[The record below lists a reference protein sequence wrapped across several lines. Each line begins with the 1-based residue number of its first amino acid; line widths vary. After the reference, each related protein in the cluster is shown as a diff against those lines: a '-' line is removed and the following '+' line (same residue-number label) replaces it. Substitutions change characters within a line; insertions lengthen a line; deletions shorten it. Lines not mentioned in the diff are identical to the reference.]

1 MEGLVRE
8 APIIFYEGM
17 ANRLFSGRMTEVRKA
32 LPEFKQTATKISPLG
47 DMEAWSCE
55 GIEGVT
61 NDIVECSF
69 GKIGDH
75 LWTRE
80 RFRIAE
86 DFNSEEVWYKDDDPI
101 NTDLGW
107 IRPTDMPRTVSRA
120 LLRITN
126 IQVEKLHDIETN
138 GAAYREGF
146 VDIKRKG
153 KMLVSAVD
161 EFKKYWYNNHKA
173 AKGKYWQRWAMNPWV
188 WVISFDIVRPK
199 KKTRRKK

>member
-17 ANRLFSGRMTEVRKA
+17 ANRLFSGRMIEVRKA
-32 LPEFKQTATKISPLG
+32 LPEHAQGATGFQRLNDVES
-47 DMEAWSCE
+47 WSCE
-55 GIEGVT
+55 GLINNT
-61 NDIVECSF
+61 LECSF

-75 LWTRE
+75 LWVRE
-80 RFRIAE
+80 RFRVSE
-86 DFNSEEVWYKDDDPI
+86 DFNSEEVWYKDDDPM

-107 IRPTDMPRTVSRA
+107 IRPTEMPRTVSRA
-120 LLRITN
+120 TLRISD
-126 IQVEKLHDIETN
+126 IHIERLHDIETN
-138 GAAYREGF
+138 GGAYREGF

-153 KMLVSAVD
+153 KLLVSAFE

-188 WVISFDIVRPK
+188 WVMKFDIIHPK
-199 KKTRRKK
+199 KKIRRKK